1 MKKYIIIFLLLV
13 SITSFSQVDTTG
25 KQTAKEEWLINIENR
40 NKPMPIWD
48 NDGNVVGFTT
58 LLLFLFYYKNQR
70 AKGLATIKI

>member
-1 MKKYIIIFLLLV
+1 MLV

-58 LLLFLFYYKNQR
+58 LLLFLFYSFLCFLK
-70 AKGLATIKI
+70 AVFVEDA